1 MTFAFKY
8 INNNGFNVTISTIIY
23 PILCE
28 VGVDNVSFSL
38 LASQWYLFFDST
50 LFQLPIS
57 FFLMEYGA
65 NEHPQDRNIRGI
77 SCQVRC
83 LSLGRGE
90 EDAGG
95 VGVQVSGILT
105 RPRYMKLFN
114 GVIYKTDNGESS
126 SEPDDR
132 VIQNTYILYYNIN
145 CTQAHT

>member
-1 MTFAFKY
+1 MLQSPPSFIPFYVRQVLIMFLFLFWLASG
-8 INNNGFNVTISTIIY
+8 I
-23 PILCE
+23 
-28 VGVDNVSFSL
+28 FSL
-38 LASQWYLFFDST
+38 IPLCFSCPFH
-50 LFQLPIS
+50 
-57 FFLMEYGA
+57 FFLWNTVQTSTHKTETSEA
-65 NEHPQDRNIRGI
+65 
-77 SCQVRC
+77 SQVRC

-114 GVIYKTDNGESS
+114 GVIYKTDYGESS